1 MRESKIEQELV
12 ERTRQAGGR
21 AYKFVSPGN
30 NGMLDRLVIFPNRK
44 PIFVELKTDHGRLS
58 AAQKIQIRRL
68 KGLGQDVRVIYGI
81 DGLSQFFQDMG
92 YTDISKAI
100 DCKYEL

>member
-12 ERTRQAGGR
+12 NWTRQTEGR
-21 AYKFVSPGN
+21 AYKLVSPGN
-30 NGMLDRLVIFPNRK
+30 NGMPDRLVIFPNQN
-44 PIFVELKTDHGRLS
+44 PVFIELKTDHGRLS

-68 KGLGQDVRVIYGI
+68 KDLGQDVRVIYGI

-92 YTDISKAI
+92 FTDISKAI